1 MLRVLRP
8 DGGRMNLTANTPW
21 AAAYVGGS
29 SDHSLPADVGR
40 RIAEY
45 VASVMP
51 K

>member
-1 MLRVLRP
+1 
-8 DGGRMNLTANTPW
+8 MNPTANTPW
-21 AAAYVGGS
+21 AAAWVGGS